1 MWGLESAEKWREVRQ
16 ALSTGL
22 GPTEGGQPD
31 KAWQAPT
38 VGEAETHSE
47 ARTDLMGRVRG
58 DPFSAAEPKVEVSG
72 SVHGEGDGPASP
84 LPATVASLGQPEP
97 QWPSQ
102 RKRRK

>member
-58 DPFSAAEPKVEVSG
+58 DPFSAAEPKVEVA
-72 SVHGEGDGPASP
+72 SVGFRTWRRRWPS
-84 LPATVASLGQPEP
+84 LPTPRDSGQPG
-97 QWPSQ
+97 SA
-102 RKRRK
+102 